1 MPGEVAKGTIF
12 APLKNCTLGRGTLGK
27 HKTEVHMLT
36 FPICNKVNCQ
46 QF

>member
-1 MPGEVAKGTIF
+1 MPVEVARGTIF
-12 APLKNCTLGRGTLGK
+12 APLKNWAGGTLGK

>member
-1 MPGEVAKGTIF
+1 MPAVVARGTIF
-12 APLKNCTLGRGTLGK
+12 APLKNGAGEGTLGK
-27 HKTEVHMLT
+27 HKTEAHMLT